1 MVKRKVLFVQYL
13 DHALFSR
20 EELDKGPIQVVTVGM
35 LADEDENA
43 LFLDLNLWETG
54 DSDTMVILK
63 PTIQKIEELGEVVV
77 GFDS

>member
-1 MVKRKVLFVQYL
+1 VKRKVLFVQYL